1 MVKSKIIQIILFGF
15 GLLIF
20 IFTYLSFF
28 QKTNSNYLNE
38 TGRLE
43 KSLEQSLDM
52 KKIVKK
58 NKDNDSVIEYVA
70 PTFKIAE
77 DKNASNIISDL
88 SYKNIDHKG
97 NIFNINSKITKI
109 FEDKK
114 DTNFMEVVV
123 ARIFLLDGRVIEIFA
138 DKAIYNTINYNTEF
152 VGNVHV
158 VEDETKITSNNLN
171 FIFDKNLITIY
182 NDVEY
187 KGYNKFLT
195 ADKVDINLLNHKVNV
210 YMYDKMSKVKANL
223 RN

>member
-1 MVKSKIIQIILFGF
+1 MAKSKIIQIILFGF

-28 QKTNSNYLNE
+28 QKTNSIYLNE
-38 TGRLE
+38 TERLE

-58 NKDNDSVIEYVA
+58 DKDSDSAI
-70 PTFKIAE
+70 KE
-77 DKNASNIISDL
+77 DKNASNIISNL
-88 SYKNIDHKG
+88 SYENIDHKG

-109 FEDKK
+109 FEDKE
-114 DTNFMEVVV
+114 DLNFMEVVV

-158 VEDETKITSNNLN
+158 VEGKTKITSNNLN

-182 NDVEY
+182 NNVKY
-187 KGYNKFLT
+187 KGHNKFLT
-195 ADKVDINLLNHKVNV
+195 ADKVDINLLNHKVNI

>member
-28 QKTNSNYLNE
+28 QKTNSNYFNE
-38 TGRLE
+38 TERLE

-58 NKDNDSVIEYVA
+58 DKDNDSVIE
-70 PTFKIAE
+70 E
-77 DKNASNIISDL
+77 GKNTSNIISDL
-88 SYKNIDHKG
+88 SYKNVDHKG
-97 NIFNINSKITKI
+97 NIFNISSKITKI
-109 FEDKK
+109 FFDK
-114 DTNFMEVVV
+114 DDLNFMEVVV
-123 ARIFLLDGRVIEIFA
+123 CRIFLLNGRVIEIFA

-152 VGNVHV
+152 VGNVLV
-158 VEDETKITSNNLN
+158 VEDENKITSNNLD
-171 FIFDKNLITIY
+171 FIFDKNLVTIY
-182 NDVEY
+182 NNVKY

>member
-38 TGRLE
+38 TERLE

-58 NKDNDSVIEYVA
+58 DKDNDSVIE
-70 PTFKIAE
+70 E

-109 FEDKK
+109 FEDKE
-114 DTNFMEVVV
+114 DLNFMEVVV
-123 ARIFLLDGRVIEIFA
+123 CRIFLLDGSVIEIFA

-152 VGNVHV
+152 VGNVLV
-158 VEDETKITSNNLN
+158 VEDENKITSNNLD

-182 NDVEY
+182 NNVKY

-210 YMYDKMSKVKANL
+210 YMYNKMSKVKANL

>member
-1 MVKSKIIQIILFGF
+1 MVKSKIIQVILFGF

-38 TGRLE
+38 TERLE

-58 NKDNDSVIEYVA
+58 DKDNDSVIE
-70 PTFKIAE
+70 E

-109 FEDKK
+109 FEDKE
-114 DTNFMEVVV
+114 DLNFMEVVV
-123 ARIFLLDGRVIEIFA
+123 CRIFLLDGSVIEIFA

-152 VGNVHV
+152 VGNVLV
-158 VEDETKITSNNLN
+158 VKDENKITSNNLD

-182 NDVEY
+182 NDVKY

>member
-38 TGRLE
+38 TERLE

-58 NKDNDSVIEYVA
+58 DKDNDSVIE
-70 PTFKIAE
+70 E

-109 FEDKK
+109 FEDKE
-114 DTNFMEVVV
+114 DLNFMEVVV
-123 ARIFLLDGRVIEIFA
+123 GRIFLLDGRVIEIFA

-152 VGNVHV
+152 VGNVLV
-158 VEDETKITSNNLN
+158 VEDENKITSNNLD

-182 NDVEY
+182 NNVKY

>member
-38 TGRLE
+38 TERLE

-58 NKDNDSVIEYVA
+58 DKDNDSVIE
-70 PTFKIAE
+70 E

-109 FEDKK
+109 FEDKE
-114 DTNFMEVVV
+114 DLNFMEVVV

-152 VGNVHV
+152 VGNVLV
-158 VEDETKITSNNLN
+158 VENENKITSNNLD

-182 NDVEY
+182 NDVKY

-210 YMYDKMSKVKANL
+210 SMYDKMSKVKANL

>member
-15 GLLIF
+15 SLLIF

-38 TGRLE
+38 TE
-43 KSLEQSLDM
+43 SLEQSLDM

-58 NKDNDSVIEYVA
+58 DKDNDSVIE
-70 PTFKIAE
+70 E

-109 FEDKK
+109 FEDKE
-114 DTNFMEVVV
+114 DLNFMEVVV
-123 ARIFLLDGRVIEIFA
+123 CRIFLIDGSVIEIFA

-152 VGNVHV
+152 VGNVLAV
-158 VEDETKITSNNLN
+158 KDENEITSNNLD

-182 NDVEY
+182 NNVKY

>member
-15 GLLIF
+15 SLLIF

-38 TGRLE
+38 TE
-43 KSLEQSLDM
+43 SLEQSLDM

-58 NKDNDSVIEYVA
+58 DKDNDSVIE
-70 PTFKIAE
+70 E

-109 FEDKK
+109 FEDKE
-114 DTNFMEVVV
+114 DLNFMEVVV
-123 ARIFLLDGRVIEIFA
+123 TKIFLSDGRVIKIFA
-138 DKAIYNTINYNTEF
+138 DKAIYNTINYNTKF
-152 VGNVHV
+152 VGNVLV
-158 VEDETKITSNNLN
+158 VEDENKITSNNLD

-182 NDVEY
+182 NNVKY
-187 KGYNKFLT
+187 KGHNKFFT

-210 YMYDKMSKVKANL
+210 YMYDKMSKVKVNL

>member
-1 MVKSKIIQIILFGF
+1 MVKSKIIQIILFVF

-38 TGRLE
+38 TERLE

-58 NKDNDSVIEYVA
+58 DKDNDSVIE
-70 PTFKIAE
+70 E

-109 FEDKK
+109 FEDKE
-114 DTNFMEVVV
+114 DLNFMEVVV

-152 VGNVHV
+152 VGNVLV
-158 VEDETKITSNNLN
+158 VKDENKITSNNLD

-182 NDVEY
+182 NDVKY

-210 YMYDKMSKVKANL
+210 YMYNKMSKVKANL

>member
-1 MVKSKIIQIILFGF
+1 VVKSKIIQIILFGF

-38 TGRLE
+38 TERLE

-58 NKDNDSVIEYVA
+58 DKDNDSVIE
-70 PTFKIAE
+70 E
-77 DKNASNIISDL
+77 DKNASNIIGDL

-109 FEDKK
+109 FEDKE
-114 DTNFMEVVV
+114 DLNFMEVVV

-152 VGNVHV
+152 VGNVLV
-158 VEDETKITSNNLN
+158 VEDENKITSNNLD

-182 NDVEY
+182 NNVKY

>member
-1 MVKSKIIQIILFGF
+1 VVKSKIIQVILFAF

-38 TGRLE
+38 TEKLE

-58 NKDNDSVIEYVA
+58 DKDNNSVIE
-70 PTFKIAE
+70 E

-109 FEDKK
+109 FEDKE
-114 DTNFMEVVV
+114 DLNFMEVVV
-123 ARIFLLDGRVIEIFA
+123 ARIVLIDGRVIEIFA
-138 DKAIYNTINYNTEF
+138 DEAIYNTINYNTEF
-152 VGNVHV
+152 VGNVFV
-158 VEDETKITSNNLN
+158 VENENKITSNNLD
-171 FIFDKNLITIY
+171 FIFAKNIITIY
-182 NDVEY
+182 NNVKY
-187 KGYNKFLT
+187 KGENKFLT

>member
-1 MVKSKIIQIILFGF
+1 MVKSKIIQVILFGF

-38 TGRLE
+38 TERLE

-58 NKDNDSVIEYVA
+58 DKDNDSVIE
-70 PTFKIAE
+70 E

-109 FEDKK
+109 FENEEDL
-114 DTNFMEVVV
+114 NFMEVVV

-138 DKAIYNTINYNTEF
+138 DKAIYNTINYNTKF
-152 VGNVHV
+152 VGNVLV
-158 VEDETKITSNNLN
+158 VEDENKITSNNLD

-182 NDVEY
+182 NNVKY

>member
-38 TGRLE
+38 TERLE

-58 NKDNDSVIEYVA
+58 DKDNDSVIE
-70 PTFKIAE
+70 E

-109 FEDKK
+109 FEDKE
-114 DTNFMEVVV
+114 DLNFMEVVV
-123 ARIFLLDGRVIEIFA
+123 CRIFLLDGSVIEIFA
-138 DKAIYNTINYNTEF
+138 DKAIYNTTNYNTEF
-152 VGNVHV
+152 VGNVLV
-158 VEDETKITSNNLN
+158 VEDENKITSNNLD

-182 NDVEY
+182 NNVKY

>member
-38 TGRLE
+38 TERLE
-43 KSLEQSLDM
+43 KSLEQGLDM

-58 NKDNDSVIEYVA
+58 DKDNDSVIE
-70 PTFKIAE
+70 E

-109 FEDKK
+109 FEDKE
-114 DTNFMEVVV
+114 DLNFMEVVV

-152 VGNVHV
+152 VGNVLV
-158 VEDETKITSNNLN
+158 VEDENKITSNNLD

-182 NDVEY
+182 NNVKY

-195 ADKVDINLLNHKVNV
+195 ADKVDISLLNHKVNV
-210 YMYDKMSKVKANL
+210 YMFDKMSKVKANL

>member
-38 TGRLE
+38 TE
-43 KSLEQSLDM
+43 SLEQSLDM

-58 NKDNDSVIEYVA
+58 DKDNDSVIE
-70 PTFKIAE
+70 E
-77 DKNASNIISDL
+77 DKNVSNIISDL

-109 FEDKK
+109 FEDKE
-114 DTNFMEVVV
+114 DLNFMEVVV

-152 VGNVHV
+152 VGNVLV
-158 VEDETKITSNNLN
+158 VKDENKITSNNLD

-182 NDVEY
+182 NNVKY

>member
-1 MVKSKIIQIILFGF
+1 MIKSKIIQIILFGF

-38 TGRLE
+38 TERLE

-58 NKDNDSVIEYVA
+58 DKDNDSVIE
-70 PTFKIAE
+70 E

-114 DTNFMEVVV
+114 DLNFMEVVV
-123 ARIFLLDGRVIEIFA
+123 CRIFLLNGRVIEIFA

-152 VGNVHV
+152 VGNVLV
-158 VEDETKITSNNLN
+158 VKDENKITSNNLD
-171 FIFDKNLITIY
+171 FFFDKNLITIY
-182 NDVEY
+182 NDVKY

-210 YMYDKMSKVKANL
+210 YMYNKMSKVKANL

>member
-38 TGRLE
+38 TERLE

-58 NKDNDSVIEYVA
+58 DKDNDSVIE
-70 PTFKIAE
+70 E

-88 SYKNIDHKG
+88 NYRNIDHKG

-109 FEDKK
+109 FEDKE
-114 DTNFMEVVV
+114 DLNFMEVVV

-152 VGNVHV
+152 VGNVLV
-158 VEDETKITSNNLN
+158 TEDENKITSNNLD
-171 FIFDKNLITIY
+171 FIFAKNLITIY
-182 NDVEY
+182 NNVKY

>member
-38 TGRLE
+38 TERLE

-58 NKDNDSVIEYVA
+58 DKDNDSVIE
-70 PTFKIAE
+70 E

-109 FEDKK
+109 FEDKE
-114 DTNFMEVVV
+114 DLNFMEVVV

-152 VGNVHV
+152 IGNVHV
-158 VEDETKITSNNLN
+158 ADDENKITSNNLD

-182 NDVEY
+182 NNVKY

-195 ADKVDINLLNHKVNV
+195 ADKVDINLLNHKVNI

>member
-38 TGRLE
+38 TERLE

-58 NKDNDSVIEYVA
+58 DNDSVIE
-70 PTFKIAE
+70 E

-109 FEDKK
+109 FEDKE
-114 DTNFMEVVV
+114 DLNFMEVVV

-152 VGNVHV
+152 VGNVLA
-158 VEDETKITSNNLN
+158 VEDENKITSNNLD

-182 NDVEY
+182 NNVKY

-195 ADKVDINLLNHKVNV
+195 ADKVEINLLNHKVNV

>member
-38 TGRLE
+38 TERLE

-58 NKDNDSVIEYVA
+58 DKDNDSVIE
-70 PTFKIAE
+70 E

-109 FEDKK
+109 FEDKE
-114 DTNFMEVVV
+114 DLNFMEVVV

-152 VGNVHV
+152 VGNVLV
-158 VEDETKITSNNLN
+158 VENENKITSNNLD

-182 NDVEY
+182 NNVKY

-210 YMYDKMSKVKANL
+210 YMYDKMSKVKTNV

>member
-38 TGRLE
+38 TERLE

-58 NKDNDSVIEYVA
+58 DKDNDSVIE
-70 PTFKIAE
+70 E

-109 FEDKK
+109 FEDKE
-114 DTNFMEVVV
+114 DLNFMEVVV
-123 ARIFLLDGRVIEIFA
+123 TRIFLSDGRVIEIFA

-152 VGNVHV
+152 VGNVLV
-158 VEDETKITSNNLN
+158 VEDENKITSNNLD

-182 NDVEY
+182 NDVKY

-210 YMYDKMSKVKANL
+210 YMYNKMSKVKANL

>member
-38 TGRLE
+38 TERLE

-58 NKDNDSVIEYVA
+58 DKDNDSVIE
-70 PTFKIAE
+70 E

-109 FEDKK
+109 FEDKE
-114 DTNFMEVVV
+114 DLNFMEVVV

-138 DKAIYNTINYNTEF
+138 DKAIYNTINYDTKF
-152 VGNVHV
+152 AGNVLV
-158 VEDETKITSNNLN
+158 VEDENKITSNNLD

-182 NDVEY
+182 NNVKY

>member
-38 TGRLE
+38 TERLK

-58 NKDNDSVIEYVA
+58 DKDNDSAIE
-70 PTFKIAE
+70 E

-88 SYKNIDHKG
+88 NYKNIDHKG

-109 FEDKK
+109 FEDKE
-114 DTNFMEVVV
+114 DLNFMEVVV

-152 VGNVHV
+152 VGNVLV
-158 VEDETKITSNNLN
+158 VEDENKITSNNLD
-171 FIFDKNLITIY
+171 FVFDKNLITIY
-182 NDVEY
+182 NNVKY
-187 KGYNKFLT
+187 KGYKKFLL
-195 ADKVDINLLNHKVNV
+195 ADKIDINLLNHKVNV
-210 YMYDKMSKVKANL
+210 YMYDKMSKVKANI

>member
-15 GLLIF
+15 GSLIF

-28 QKTNSNYLNE
+28 HKTNSNYLNE
-38 TGRLE
+38 TERLE

-58 NKDNDSVIEYVA
+58 DKDNDSVIEYVA

-109 FEDKK
+109 FEDKE
-114 DTNFMEVVV
+114 DLNFMEVVV
-123 ARIFLLDGRVIEIFA
+123 TRIFLLDGRVIEIFA

-152 VGNVHV
+152 VGNVLV
-158 VEDETKITSNNLN
+158 VEDENKITSDNLD

-182 NDVEY
+182 NNVKY

>member
-38 TGRLE
+38 TERLE

-58 NKDNDSVIEYVA
+58 DKDSDSAI
-70 PTFKIAE
+70 KE
-77 DKNASNIISDL
+77 DKNASNIISNL
-88 SYKNIDHKG
+88 SYENIDHKG

-109 FEDKK
+109 FEDKE
-114 DTNFMEVVV
+114 DLNFMEVVV

-138 DKAIYNTINYNTEF
+138 DKAIYNTINYNTKF

-158 VEDETKITSNNLN
+158 IEDENKITSNNLD

-182 NDVEY
+182 NNVKY

-195 ADKVDINLLNHKVNV
+195 ADKIDINLLNHKVNI

>member
-38 TGRLE
+38 TERLE

-58 NKDNDSVIEYVA
+58 DKDNDSVIEYVA

-109 FEDKK
+109 FEDKE
-114 DTNFMEVVV
+114 DLNFMEVVV

-138 DKAIYNTINYNTEF
+138 DKAIYNTINYNTKF
-152 VGNVHV
+152 VGNVLV
-158 VEDETKITSNNLN
+158 VEGENKITSNNLD

-182 NDVEY
+182 NNVKY

>member
-38 TGRLE
+38 TERLE

-58 NKDNDSVIEYVA
+58 DKDNDSVIE
-70 PTFKIAE
+70 E

-109 FEDKK
+109 FEDKE
-114 DTNFMEVVV
+114 DLNFMEVVV

-152 VGNVHV
+152 VGNVLV
-158 VEDETKITSNNLN
+158 VEDENKITSNNLD

-182 NDVEY
+182 NNVKY

-210 YMYDKMSKVKANL
+210 YMYDKMSKVKVNL

>member
-1 MVKSKIIQIILFGF
+1 MVKSKIIQVILFAF

-38 TGRLE
+38 TERLE

-58 NKDNDSVIEYVA
+58 DKDNNSVIE
-70 PTFKIAE
+70 E

-97 NIFNINSKITKI
+97 NIFNLNSKITKI
-109 FEDKK
+109 FEDKE
-114 DTNFMEVVV
+114 DLNFMEVVV
-123 ARIFLLDGRVIEIFA
+123 ARIVLIDGRVIEIFA
-138 DKAIYNTINYNTEF
+138 DEAIYNTINYNTEF
-152 VGNVHV
+152 VGNVFV
-158 VEDETKITSNNLN
+158 VENENKITSNNLD
-171 FIFDKNLITIY
+171 FIFAKNIITIY
-182 NDVEY
+182 NNVKY
-187 KGYNKFLT
+187 KGENKFLT

>member
-38 TGRLE
+38 TERLE

-58 NKDNDSVIEYVA
+58 DKDNDSVIE
-70 PTFKIAE
+70 E

-109 FEDKK
+109 FEDKE
-114 DTNFMEVVV
+114 DLNFMEVVV

-158 VEDETKITSNNLN
+158 VEDENKITSNNLD
-171 FIFDKNLITIY
+171 FIFGKNLITIF
-182 NDVEY
+182 NNVKY

>member
-38 TGRLE
+38 TERLE

-58 NKDNDSVIEYVA
+58 DKDNDSVIE
-70 PTFKIAE
+70 E

-109 FEDKK
+109 FEDKE
-114 DTNFMEVVV
+114 DLNFMEVVV

-152 VGNVHV
+152 VGNVLV
-158 VEDETKITSNNLN
+158 VEDENKITSNNLD
-171 FIFDKNLITIY
+171 FVFDKNLITIY
-182 NDVEY
+182 NNVKY
-187 KGYNKFLT
+187 KGYKKFLL
-195 ADKVDINLLNHKVNV
+195 ADKIDINLLNHKVNV
-210 YMYDKMSKVKANL
+210 YMYDKMSKVKANI

>member
-1 MVKSKIIQIILFGF
+1 MVKSKIIQIILFGL

-38 TGRLE
+38 TERLE

-58 NKDNDSVIEYVA
+58 DKDSVIE
-70 PTFKIAE
+70 KN
-77 DKNASNIISDL
+77 KNASNVISDL

-109 FEDKK
+109 FEDKE
-114 DTNFMEVVV
+114 DLNFMEVVV

-138 DKAIYNTINYNTEF
+138 DKAIYNTINYDTKF
-152 VGNVHV
+152 AGNVLV
-158 VEDETKITSNNLN
+158 VEDENKITSNNLD

-182 NDVEY
+182 NNVKY

>member
-38 TGRLE
+38 TERLE

-58 NKDNDSVIEYVA
+58 DKDNDSVIE
-70 PTFKIAE
+70 E
-77 DKNASNIISDL
+77 DKNTTNIISDL

-109 FEDKK
+109 FEDKE
-114 DTNFMEVVV
+114 DLNFMEVVV
-123 ARIFLLDGRVIEIFA
+123 ARIFLSDGRVIEIFA

-152 VGNVHV
+152 VGNVLV
-158 VEDETKITSNNLN
+158 VEDESKITSNNLD

-182 NDVEY
+182 NNVKY

-210 YMYDKMSKVKANL
+210 YMYNKMSKVKANL

>member
-1 MVKSKIIQIILFGF
+1 MVKSKIIQIILFGL

-38 TGRLE
+38 TERLE

-58 NKDNDSVIEYVA
+58 DKDNDSVIE
-70 PTFKIAE
+70 E

-109 FEDKK
+109 FEDKE
-114 DTNFMEVVV
+114 DLNFMEVVV
-123 ARIFLLDGRVIEIFA
+123 CRIFLLNGRVIEIFA

-152 VGNVHV
+152 AGNVLV
-158 VEDETKITSNNLN
+158 VEDENKITSNNLD

-182 NDVEY
+182 NNVKY

>member
-1 MVKSKIIQIILFGF
+1 MGKSKIIQIILFGF

-43 KSLEQSLDM
+43 KSLDM

-58 NKDNDSVIEYVA
+58 DKDNDSVIE
-70 PTFKIAE
+70 E

-109 FEDKK
+109 FEDKQ
-114 DTNFMEVVV
+114 DLNFMEVVV

-138 DKAIYNTINYNTEF
+138 DKAIYNTTNYNTEF
-152 VGNVHV
+152 VGNVLV
-158 VEDETKITSNNLN
+158 VEDENKITSNNLD
-171 FIFDKNLITIY
+171 FVFDKNLITIY
-182 NDVEY
+182 NNVKY

-195 ADKVDINLLNHKVNV
+195 ADKVDMNLLNHKVNV
-210 YMYDKMSKVKANL
+210 YMYDKMSKVKANI

>member
-1 MVKSKIIQIILFGF
+1 VVKSKIIQIILFGF

-38 TGRLE
+38 TERLE

-58 NKDNDSVIEYVA
+58 DKDNDSVIE
-70 PTFKIAE
+70 E

-88 SYKNIDHKG
+88 SYKNIDHRG

-109 FEDKK
+109 FEDKG
-114 DTNFMEVVV
+114 DLNFMEVVV

-138 DKAIYNTINYNTEF
+138 DKAIYNTVNYNTKF
-152 VGNVHV
+152 SGNVLV
-158 VEDETKITSNNLN
+158 VEDENKITSNNLD

-182 NDVEY
+182 NNVKY

-210 YMYDKMSKVKANL
+210 YMYDKVNKVKVNL

>member
-38 TGRLE
+38 TERLE

-58 NKDNDSVIEYVA
+58 DKDNNSVIE
-70 PTFKIAE
+70 E

-109 FEDKK
+109 FEDKE
-114 DTNFMEVVV
+114 DLNFMEVVV

-152 VGNVHV
+152 VGNVLV
-158 VEDETKITSNNLN
+158 VEDENKITSNNLD
-171 FIFDKNLITIY
+171 FIFAKNLITIY
-182 NDVEY
+182 NDVKY

-210 YMYDKMSKVKANL
+210 YMYDKMSKVKANI

>member
-1 MVKSKIIQIILFGF
+1 MVKSKIIQIILLCF

-38 TGRLE
+38 TERLK
-43 KSLEQSLDM
+43 KSLEQSLDI

-58 NKDNDSVIEYVA
+58 DKDNDSVIE
-70 PTFKIAE
+70 E
-77 DKNASNIISDL
+77 DKNASNIIGDL

-109 FEDKK
+109 FEDKE
-114 DTNFMEVVV
+114 DLNFMEVVV

-152 VGNVHV
+152 VGNVLV
-158 VEDETKITSNNLN
+158 VEDESKITSNNLD
-171 FIFDKNLITIY
+171 FIFDKNLVTIY
-182 NDVEY
+182 NNVKY

-195 ADKVDINLLNHKVNV
+195 ADKVDISLLNHKVNV
-210 YMYDKMSKVKANL
+210 YMFDKMSKVKANL

>member
-38 TGRLE
+38 TE
-43 KSLEQSLDM
+43 SLEQSLDM

-58 NKDNDSVIEYVA
+58 DKDNDSVIE
-70 PTFKIAE
+70 E

-109 FEDKK
+109 FEDKE
-114 DTNFMEVVV
+114 DLNFMEVVV

-152 VGNVHV
+152 VGNVLV
-158 VEDETKITSNNLN
+158 VEDENKITSNNLD

-182 NDVEY
+182 NNVKY

>member
-28 QKTNSNYLNE
+28 QKTNSIYLNE
-38 TGRLE
+38 TERLE

-58 NKDNDSVIEYVA
+58 DKDNDSVIE
-70 PTFKIAE
+70 E
-77 DKNASNIISDL
+77 DKNVSSIISDL
-88 SYKNIDHKG
+88 NYKNIDHKG

-109 FEDKK
+109 FEDKE
-114 DTNFMEVVV
+114 DLNFMEVVV

-152 VGNVHV
+152 VGNVLV
-158 VEDETKITSNNLN
+158 VEDENKITSNNLD

-182 NDVEY
+182 NNVKY